1 VRCTWFNSHETHPN
15 AALGIVTGGLTFT
28 PADQGRHAGLGDP
41 DGQGLVGCGHL
52 KTTPVASSGAWP
64 GIKKA
69 PAKAGAFSSARRV
82 KRMSHPMVMFLELQA
97 YCGWPK
103 YPM

>member
-1 VRCTWFNSHETHPN
+1 
-15 AALGIVTGGLTFT
+15 VTGGLIFT
-28 PADQGRHAGLGDP
+28 SYDQGRHAGLGDP